1 MCSRE
6 QELNPEVK
14 RWKVVAAYLAECHAA
29 TLSSL
34 PKSTS
39 KSERKRQIKLCR
51 KAAAM
56 LEGKEEPPSYMLR
69 DALID
74 LAVKRCLE
82 AANSAEHETDKNPS
96 KVEITAQTNLSIGQ
110 V

>member
-6 QELNPEVK
+6 QELNLEVK
-14 RWKVVAAYLAECHAA
+14 RWKVVAAYLAECHSA
-29 TLSSL
+29 TLTAL

-39 KSERKRQIKLCR
+39 KLQRNRQIKLCR

-56 LEGKEEPPSYMLR
+56 LEGKEEPPRYMLR
-69 DALID
+69 DAVID

-82 AANSAEHETDKNPS
+82 AANAAEHETDKKPS
-96 KVEITAQTNLSIGQ
+96 KVEAVAQTNLSIGQ